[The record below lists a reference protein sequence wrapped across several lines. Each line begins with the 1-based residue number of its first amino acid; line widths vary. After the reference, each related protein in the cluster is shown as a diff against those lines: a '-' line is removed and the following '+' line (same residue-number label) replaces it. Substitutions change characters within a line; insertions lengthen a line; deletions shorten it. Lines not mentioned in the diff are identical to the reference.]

1 MKENL
6 HPKYQDV
13 LFIDSS
19 TGRKFVCGSTAQ
31 SDKIEEFEGKKYPA
45 IHVAISSSSHP
56 YFVGGKKIIDTEG
69 RVDRF
74 TNRYK
79 KAAQQK
85 AVQQQAAQEAAAE
98 IKPAAKRAKK
108 KA

>member
-13 LFIDSS
+13 LYIDSS
-19 TGRKFVCGSTAQ
+19 NGHKFLCGSTAK
-31 SDKIEEFEGKKYPA
+31 SDKQEVFEGKSYPV
-45 IHVAISSSSHP
+45 IHVAISSTSHP

-79 KAAQQK
+79 KAAQ
-85 AVQQQAAQEAAAE
+85 ARARSIDMPIEEV
-98 IKPAAKRAKK
+98 KPAPKKAKK

>member
-13 LFIDSS
+13 LFVDSS
-19 TGRKFVCGSTAQ
+19 NGHKFVCGSTAQ
-31 SDKIEEFEGKKYPA
+31 SNKMEEFEGKTYPT
-45 IHVAISSSSHP
+45 IHVAISSFSHP
-56 YFVGGKKIIDTEG
+56 YFVGGKKIIDPEG

-85 AVQQQAAQEAAAE
+85 AVQQQAAQEALAE
-98 IKPAAKRAKK
+98 AKLAPKKAKK